1 MFKQARPTRHSKPV
15 HSEFKLTR
23 FHCNPSFSPWFCNS
37 ISNRGMRYKMGC
49 LDPENPMGADKS
61 LTLTL
66 ILAIKKAQRFTMD
79 DGTTDSWSNT

>member
-1 MFKQARPTRHSKPV
+1 
-15 HSEFKLTR
+15 
-23 FHCNPSFSPWFCNS
+23 
-37 ISNRGMRYKMGC
+37 MGY
-49 LDPENPMGADKS
+49 LDPENPLGADKS